1 MGTVVFD
8 NAERNRYYGL
18 RIGDTVTSKVYQERG
33 ICTVVE
39 YGHLDNNR
47 VVVEDANGERFPIVA
62 EWCSIV
68 KKIEDQ

>member
-1 MGTVVFD
+1 MPVAFD

-18 RIGDTVTSKVYQERG
+18 RLGDTVTSKAYKELGV
-33 ICTVVE
+33 CTVVE

-47 VVVEDANGERFPIVA
+47 VIVEDATGKKFPIVA

-68 KKIEDQ
+68 TKIEDQ